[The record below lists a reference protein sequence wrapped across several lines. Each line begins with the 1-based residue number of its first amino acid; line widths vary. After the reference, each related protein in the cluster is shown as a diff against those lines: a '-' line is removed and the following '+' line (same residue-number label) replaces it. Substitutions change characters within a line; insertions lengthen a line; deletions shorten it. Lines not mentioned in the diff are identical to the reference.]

1 LKGFFNKIKS
11 LSIMQRFTLALAFF
25 FTLAGVFTSC
35 QKETLNDVAQV
46 STPGS
51 QSVGDR
57 SANTIVDIAIS
68 NPDFSTLVA
77 AVVKTNQVALLSDA
91 TLNATVFAPT
101 NAAFAKLPAPFN
113 NAQNVSGITDANTIR
128 TLREII
134 RYHVAQG
141 RRTAAQLP
149 NGNYRT
155 FLSASVPSGNLIFVG
170 RSAANEVFI
179 NGGSKVVAADVAAS
193 NGVIHVIDNVLFP
206 PSRDIFNIAANNPN
220 FTALTAALRVT
231 GLSEV
236 VMSPKSNFT
245 VFAPTDAAFAKL
257 PAPLNDAASIR
268 AIKDPATIAVLRNV
282 VLYHV
287 LGGRVFSAD
296 LREGIKPA
304 TALPNKSL
312 LISLLNGATV
322 KGDGNA
328 AASNIVLV
336 NILAYNGVIHA
347 VDQVLLP

>member
-1 LKGFFNKIKS
+1 
-11 LSIMQRFTLALAFF
+11 MQRFTLAIAFFLAF
-25 FTLAGVFTSC
+25 TGIFTSC
-35 QKETLNDVAQV
+35 KKDALNDVVQASAPEDQF
-46 STPGS
+46 
-51 QSVGDR
+51 VGDR
-57 SANTIVDIAIS
+57 SSNTIVDIAIS

-77 AVVKTNQVALLSDA
+77 AVVKTNQVALLSNA
-91 TLNATVFAPT
+91 SLNATVFAPT

-113 NAQNVSGITDANTIR
+113 NAQSINGITDANTIR

-149 NGNYRT
+149 NGSYQS
-155 FLSASVPSGNLIFVG
+155 FLSASVPSGNLLFIG
-170 RSAANEVFI
+170 RSAANEVFV

-236 VMSPKSNFT
+236 VMNPKSNFT

-257 PAPLNDAASIR
+257 PAPLNTAAGIR
-268 AIKDPATIAVLRNV
+268 SIKDPATIGVLRNV

-312 LISLLNGATV
+312 LISLLNGAKV

-328 AASNIVLV
+328 TASDIVLV